1 SVQNADVRQPAS
13 YSTGS
18 GTRHEIEHAI
28 ALERALYATGYNI
41 PAAFEGYQVARRP
54 IVEKL
59 LDAADSSARWYE
71 SFPQHMRL
79 QPMKFAM
86 SYIQRSGR
94 VDFGKLRLL
103 SPKFVAAYQE
113 REPRGV

>member
-1 SVQNADVRQPAS
+1 MED
-13 YSTGS
+13 
-18 GTRHEIEHAI
+18 AI
-28 ALERALYATGYNI
+28 ALQRALYDTGYNI
-41 PAAFEGYQVARRP
+41 PAALGAYEAARRP

-71 SFPQHMRL
+71 SFSQHMEL
-79 QPMKFAM
+79 QPMEFAM

-103 SPKFVAAYQE
+103 SPKFVAASE
-113 REPRGV
+113 EHGTKLRHSLENDPAP